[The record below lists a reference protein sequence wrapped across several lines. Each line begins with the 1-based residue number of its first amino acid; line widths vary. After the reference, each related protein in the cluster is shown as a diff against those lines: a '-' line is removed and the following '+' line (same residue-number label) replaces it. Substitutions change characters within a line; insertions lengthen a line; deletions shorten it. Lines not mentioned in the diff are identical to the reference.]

1 MSHRT
6 AESSIVITGVGLVTC
21 LGLTPAQTWHAICAG
36 RCGMGPISAI
46 ESHLPSESTG
56 GQAVDLPEDFESNL
70 PREAR
75 YLRFTILQAAREA
88 GINLTDAALAPRR
101 AIMLGTTLHGMRAGG
116 RFLRTG
122 RFDELRAFLAGHTLE
137 LACGGL
143 AIGGLAATTCSA
155 CSSSLGS
162 IALAATLLESG
173 QYDLLIA
180 GGYDTISEYVWG
192 GFNSLRLVAQDA
204 LRPFA
209 RDRGG
214 MKLAEG
220 YGIVVLE
227 RQSDARQR
235 GARILARLAGWGE
248 SADAHHLTQPHP
260 QGTGAAQAMA
270 QAMKRAG
277 LHPPDIGLIAAHAT
291 GTADNDAAERA
302 AMAAVFAEHL
312 RNIPVVGFKSH
323 LGHTLGGAGAVELI
337 LSMMAMNHQTIPPC
351 ANVSAD
357 DIEFPD
363 LSVATGQPRTASI
376 RATLNTSLGFGGANT
391 CVILTRSTDVAEPAA
406 GGQSLQRQPLSSG
419 HSNHPCS
426 WSKHR
431 AGESEPAE
439 LGQVLISGIGVVLG
453 GMLGNEAFGRR
464 IECPANLAWQRDWPQ
479 ISDAELEGLINARRV
494 RRMSQYV
501 KLQLAAATIACR
513 HAAIADIPAFAQD
526 CAAVVGTMHGSAGYS
541 LSYYQQIVRE
551 GIAAANP
558 MLFAE
563 AVPNS
568 GAAQLSL
575 MLGLRGACQSIIGTR
590 TSGLDALNLAA
601 SRIASGVWDRAIVG
615 AGEEQ
620 CPIIEQ
626 AYQHCGLA
634 ATALP
639 AAAPF
644 AQDHGFCMACGSVA
658 VVLESAQS
666 LRRRG
671 GRALAR
677 LSKWAAG
684 RGDRGGLPNT
694 LARCI
699 HQLGQIDAIV
709 SSACGTWIDRAEAL
723 AIRRAE
729 FGGVVSSIYGY
740 VPELFSVMPLA
751 GLASVLLSGRMPRLL
766 APARRMGFS
775 PASSGETRR
784 CFAVLCSDFAGGAA
798 ATRIELPG

>member
-1 MSHRT
+1 
-6 AESSIVITGVGLVTC
+6 
-21 LGLTPAQTWHAICAG
+21 
-36 RCGMGPISAI
+36 
-46 ESHLPSESTG
+46 
-56 GQAVDLPEDFESNL
+56 
-70 PREAR
+70 
-75 YLRFTILQAAREA
+75 
-88 GINLTDAALAPRR
+88 
-101 AIMLGTTLHGMRAGG
+101 
-116 RFLRTG
+116 
-122 RFDELRAFLAGHTLE
+122 
-137 LACGGL
+137 
-143 AIGGLAATTCSA
+143 
-155 CSSSLGS
+155 
-162 IALAATLLESG
+162 
-173 QYDLLIA
+173 
-180 GGYDTISEYVWG
+180 
-192 GFNSLRLVAQDA
+192 
-204 LRPFA
+204 
-209 RDRGG
+209 
-214 MKLAEG
+214 
-220 YGIVVLE
+220 
-227 RQSDARQR
+227 
-235 GARILARLAGWGE
+235 
-248 SADAHHLTQPHP
+248 
-260 QGTGAAQAMA
+260 MA
-270 QAMKRAG
+270 QALERAG

-302 AMAAVFAEHL
+302 AMAAVFAHHL

-337 LSMMAMNHQTIPPC
+337 LSLMALNHQTIPPC

-357 DIEFPD
+357 DIEFPE
-363 LSVATGQPRTASI
+363 LSVVTGQARTASI

-391 CVILTRSTDVAEPAA
+391 CVILTKPTDAA
-406 GGQSLQRQPLSSG
+406 DRAASGQSLQRLRSALSSG
-419 HSNHPCS
+419 NSHYSGRTS
-426 WSKHR
+426 ATR
-431 AGESEPAE
+431 E
-439 LGQVLISGIGVVLG
+439 VLISGIGVVVG
-453 GMLGNEAFGRR
+453 GIVGNEAFGRR
-464 IECPANLAWQRDWPQ
+464 IERPGGPAWQGHWPQ

-513 HAAIADIPAFAQD
+513 QAEIADISTFAQD

-541 LSYYQQIVRE
+541 LSYYQQIVSE
-551 GIAAANP
+551 GIGAANP

-634 ATALP
+634 ATSLP

-666 LRRRG
+666 LERRG

-677 LSKWAAG
+677 LTSWAAG
-684 RGDRGGLPNT
+684 RGERGGDLPNT

-699 HQLGQIDAIV
+699 HQLGQIDGIV

-729 FGGVVSSIYGY
+729 FGGVVSSIYGH
-740 VPELFSVMPLA
+740 VPELFSAMPLA
-751 GLASVLLSGRMPRLL
+751 GLAAVLLSGRMPRLST
-766 APARRMGFS
+766 PAAQLGFS
-775 PASSGETRR
+775 PASGGETPR
-784 CFAVLCSDFAGGAA
+784 CFAVLCSDFAGSVA